1 MDEYQETNHNINEPD
16 WAVARANRWLVIAV
30 VALLGITVVTFVYGY
45 HQQVLVRQLTAQTA
59 TANASV
65 NQMQGQLNDVT
76 AKLNALTAAQNPAS
90 TPAASTQ
97 TSVDTVP
104 SGPSENA
111 SANPPEAASS
121 ATPVAS
127 AKPAPAPAKKHV
139 AKRRAPVVDKKYEQL
154 QAQLAEQQK
163 ELKETQDEVAK
174 NRTDLEG
181 TISSTRD
188 DLNNSI
194 AKTHEELVAL
204 EKRGERS
211 YFEFDLSKSKQFQ
224 RIGPLTLSLRK
235 ADTKHKSYDVAMIV
249 DDNELQKKKVNL
261 YEPIWLH
268 TETDS
273 QPVQIVVNRIDKDTV
288 HGYISAPK
296 YKPSELA
303 AIGSANVTPVST
315 KSPANAPNSQQ
326 PQQPQQ

>member
-1 MDEYQETNHNINEPD
+1 MDENRESNHNNGNG
-16 WAVARANRWLVIAV
+16 WAAMRADANRWLIIAV

-45 HQQVLVRQLTAQTA
+45 HQQSMVRQFTAQTT
-59 TANASV
+59 TANAAM
-65 NQMQGQLNDVT
+65 NQMQGQLNAVT
-76 AKLNALTAAQNPAS
+76 AKLNDLKAAKAS
-90 TPAASTQ
+90 PQSASETTQPSEAAAS
-97 TSVDTVP
+97 
-104 SGPSENA
+104 GPAEDGS
-111 SANPPEAASS
+111 SKASS
-121 ATPVAS
+121 TATPVAS
-127 AKPAPAPAKKHV
+127 AKPAPAKKHV
-139 AKRRAPVVDKKYEQL
+139 AKRRAPAVDKKYEQL
-154 QAQLAEQQK
+154 QSQLAEQQK
-163 ELKETQDEVAK
+163 ALKETQDEVAK
-174 NRTDLEG
+174 NRSDLEG
-181 TISSTRD
+181 TINSTRD
-188 DLNNSI
+188 DLNGSI

-224 RIGPLTLSLRK
+224 RVGPLTLSLRK

-261 YEPIWLH
+261 YEPIWIH

-288 HGYISAPK
+288 HGYISAPR

-303 AIGSANVTPVST
+303 VIGSANVTPVST
-315 KSPANAPNSQQ
+315 KSPANTPNSQQ